1 MTEAL
6 MDSSNS
12 INASVD
18 PQRGIRSFSALFL
31 PFAVSSLPQIDWSES
46 NILRFI
52 PTLSP
57 SLGICQLPYF
67 RHSIGISPSMSRGR
81 PWCWSIYTFHVGL
94 AKEMVTIFSNL
105 LSKLVILVLSFM
117 MLIKWFELLFSHL
130 EFWYL
135 SFIYKIKSKKVSF
148 FLKIDDQESLESC
161 FAIYKFLELGLA
173 SRKCSMSH
181 SPCLK
186 CEVWLAFRATF
197 LCMKHIRGIHPR
209 WPRWRA
215 HYSHIPYHGGY
226 AALTHLLLRKK
237 GSSM

>member
-6 MDSSNS
+6 IDSSNS
-12 INASVD
+12 INASVN

-31 PFAVSSLPQIDWSES
+31 PFAVSSLPQIDWSKS

-52 PTLSP
+52 TTLSP
-57 SLGICQLPYF
+57 SLGIYQLPYF
-67 RHSIGISPSMSRGR
+67 RHSIGISPFMSLGR

-148 FLKIDDQESLESC
+148 FLKIDDQESLLNLVLLFTS
-161 FAIYKFLELGLA
+161 FWSLGLLPESA
-173 SRKCSMSH
+173 
-181 SPCLK
+181 PCPILHVSSVR
-186 CEVWLAFRATF
+186 CGLHFGLHFSVWSIFEAYTPDGPDDVHTTVTF
-197 LCMKHIRGIHPR
+197 HIMGDMPH
-209 WPRWRA
+209 
-215 HYSHIPYHGGY
+215 
-226 AALTHLLLRKK
+226 
-237 GSSM
+237 